1 MAGRGENQRAHE
13 TLSFVST
20 HMSYSSLQI
29 EKGALI
35 S

>member
-1 MAGRGENQRAHE
+1 MAGRGENQRAHD

-29 EKGALI
+29 EKGALM